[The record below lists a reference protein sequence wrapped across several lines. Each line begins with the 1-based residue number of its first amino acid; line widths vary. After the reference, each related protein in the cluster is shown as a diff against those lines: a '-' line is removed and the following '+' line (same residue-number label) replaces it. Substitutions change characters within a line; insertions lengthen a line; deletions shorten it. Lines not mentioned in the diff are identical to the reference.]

1 MEFSSIQG
9 IRYNL
14 NLFDQYA
21 RDLQNFEEADVP
33 GDLVGMMVSEA
44 GVRANVTALKTAHE
58 MSHYLIDILA

>member
-9 IRYNL
+9 IRNNL

-33 GDLVGMMVSEA
+33 GDMVGMMISEA
-44 GVRANVTALKTAHE
+44 GVRANVAALKTAHQ
-58 MSHYLIDILA
+58 MSLSLIDVLA

>member
-9 IRYNL
+9 IRNNL

-33 GDLVGMMVSEA
+33 GDLVGMMISEA
-44 GVRANVTALKTAHE
+44 GVRANVAALKTAHE
-58 MSHYLIDILA
+58 MSLSLIDVLA